1 MAKKMVSLFLALLL
15 SMCFLSGFAMA
26 EEEIVLKYVS
36 TGAGSWEKYIQPMI
50 DKYYEET
57 GVKVELECYSHAE
70 LFKVLDIQFNS
81 GNVDYDIIA
90 VDVPMVANYATNGY
104 ILPLT
109 DYFTE
114 EELSHYVDAAIGG
127 GSWDGEFYAPPMNTS
142 AQLLWYNKEYL
153 DQAGFD
159 MSEYSTPD
167 HRISYEKLYE
177 IAKATQAVVDPDG
190 SQAIAGISW
199 GQISRA
205 YQMLQ
210 LPNSLGEASIGEDGL
225 TVAGVIDTDGWVKAM
240 TYLYDAHNEGVALR
254 GTTADEQADLFFS
267 GKSVFLIDG
276 SWNSTRLS
284 EETESKWGY
293 TYSPCWEGYEDKVA
307 TPTGSWHYGVAAG
320 TKHPQE
326 VVDFIKFMTFGEG
339 SDYWL
344 DNHGDVPARNDYVEA
359 ILNDTSYDV
368 YGKSVFK
375 IACYEAANTAYPR
388 PVTPAYSEYES
399 LLNAMFED
407 IRNGIDPQTAI
418 ADCVTNTT
426 SIMNKY
432 RD

>member
-1 MAKKMVSLFLALLL
+1 MKKMVSLVLALLMAL
-15 SMCFLSGFAMA
+15 CVMTTAVA

-36 TGAGSWEKYIQPMI
+36 TGAGSWEEYIQPMI
-50 DKYYEET
+50 DKWYEQT
-57 GVKVELECYSHAE
+57 GVKVELECYAHSE
-70 LFKVLDIQFNS
+70 LFQVLDIQFNS
-81 GNVDYDIIA
+81 GNVNYDIIA

-114 EELSHYVDAAIGG
+114 EEMAYYVDAAIGG

-142 AQLLWYNKEYL
+142 AQLLWYNKQLLAE
-153 DQAGFD
+153 AGFD

-167 HRISYEKLYE
+167 NRITYEKLYE
-177 IAKATQAVVDPDG
+177 IAKETLAVVDPDG
-190 SQAIAGISW
+190 SKAIAGISW

-225 TVAGVIDTDGWVKAM
+225 TVAGVIDTEGWVKAM
-240 TYLYDAHNEGVALR
+240 TYIYDAHNEGVALR
-254 GTTADEQADLFFS
+254 GTVADEQADLFFA
-267 GKSVFLIDG
+267 GKGIFLIDG
-276 SWNSTRLS
+276 SWNSTADEFVAEGGS
-284 EETESKWGY
+284 DIWGY
-293 TYSPCWEGYEDKVA
+293 TYSPAWEGYEDKVA

-320 TKHPQE
+320 TKYPQE
-326 VVDFIKFMTFGEG
+326 VVDFIKFMTIGEG

-344 DNHGDVPARNDYVEA
+344 ENHGDVPARNDVVEA
-359 ILNDTSYDV
+359 ILADENADGV
-368 YGKSVFK
+368 QL
-375 IACYEAANTAYPR
+375 IAAYEAANTAYPR
-388 PVTPAYSEYES
+388 PVTPAYSEYEA

-407 IRNGIDPQTAI
+407 IRNGVDVQTAI
-418 ADCVTNTT
+418 DDCVMNTT

-432 RD
+432 KD

>member
-1 MAKKMVSLFLALLL
+1 MKKMVSLFLAMLMAL
-15 SMCFLSGFAMA
+15 CIFTAGAVA
-26 EEEIVLKYVS
+26 EEEVVLKYIS
-36 TGAGSWEKYIQPMI
+36 TGAGSWEEYIQPMI
-50 DKYYEET
+50 DKWYEQT
-57 GVKVELECYSHAE
+57 GVKVELECYAHSE
-70 LFKVLDIQFNS
+70 LFQVLDIQFNS
-81 GNVDYDIIA
+81 GNVNYDIIA

-109 DYFTE
+109 EYFTE
-114 EELSHYVDAAIGG
+114 EELSNYVDAAIGG

-142 AQLLWYNKEYL
+142 AQVLWYNKAYL
-153 DQAGFD
+153 EQAGYD
-159 MSEYSTPD
+159 MSEFTGPD
-167 HRISYEKLYE
+167 NRITYEKLYE

-190 SQAIAGISW
+190 SKAIAGIQW

-225 TVAGVIDTDGWVKAM
+225 TVAGIIDTEGWVKAM

-254 GTTADEQADLFFS
+254 GTTADEQADLFFA
-267 GKSVFLIDG
+267 GKGIFLIDG
-276 SWNSTRLS
+276 SWNSSRDTLV
-284 EETESKWGY
+284 EETFGY
-293 TYSPCWEGYEDKVA
+293 TYSPAWEGYEDKVA

-320 TKHPQE
+320 TEHPQE
-326 VVDFIKFMTFGEG
+326 CVDFIKFMTFGEG

-344 DNHGDVPARNDYVEA
+344 DEHGDVPARNSRVEA
-359 ILNDTSYDV
+359 ILNDASYDEF
-368 YGKSVFK
+368 GKSVFK
-375 IACYEAANTAYPR
+375 IAAYEAANTAYPR

-407 IRNGIDPQTAI
+407 IRNGVEVQTAI
-418 ADCVTNTT
+418 DDCVMNTT